1 MFSKKVLIIAGV
13 TIMLIVSIVL
23 LAATRQHHATT
34 SRGGA
39 IGIFLVAP
47 FQDAFISTIRFTRN
61 VWRHYFSLVTTAKEN
76 DVLKRQLRQ
85 VVSEN
90 HGHKE
95 VLLANQRLRRLLN
108 FHEEIQRRSF
118 AAEVIAQ
125 DPSIWFRTIIIDK
138 GSTDKV
144 QRNMPVVVPEG
155 VVGQVVDVSVGYS
168 KVLLLIDPNS
178 AIDALC
184 QRTRARGI
192 IKGGS
197 NKKCAFEYVL
207 RKNDV
212 RVGDVILSS
221 GLDGVYP
228 KGIRIGRVSSVVK
241 RNSGIFQTVEVEPYV
256 NFDKLEEVLVVTQAS
271 HHQMARVK

>member
-1 MFSKKVLIIAGV
+1 
-13 TIMLIVSIVL
+13 
-23 LAATRQHHATT
+23 
-34 SRGGA
+34 
-39 IGIFLVAP
+39 
-47 FQDAFISTIRFTRN
+47 
-61 VWRHYFSLVTTAKEN
+61 
-76 DVLKRQLRQ
+76 
-85 VVSEN
+85 
-90 HGHKE
+90 
-95 VLLANQRLRRLLN
+95 
-108 FHEEIQRRSF
+108 
-118 AAEVIAQ
+118 
-125 DPSIWFRTIIIDK
+125 
-138 GSTDKV
+138 
-144 QRNMPVVVPEG
+144 MPVVVPEG

>member
-1 MFSKKVLIIAGV
+1 MFSKKVLIIAGI

-23 LAATRQHHATT
+23 LAATRQRHETT

-39 IGIFLVAP
+39 AGIFIVAP
-47 FQDAFISTIRFTRN
+47 IQDAFISTTRFVRN

-76 DVLKRQLRQ
+76 ELLQRQLRQ
-85 VVSEN
+85 AVSEN
-90 HGHKE
+90 HRYRE

-108 FHEEIQRRSF
+108 FHEEIQRQTF

-125 DPSIWFRTIIIDK
+125 DPSTWFRTVIIDK
-138 GSTDKV
+138 GVSDNV
-144 QRNMPVVVPEG
+144 QRSMSVVVPEG
-155 VVGQVVDVSVGYS
+155 VVGQVVDVSLGYA
-168 KVLLLIDPNS
+168 KVLLIIDPNS

-192 IKGGS
+192 VKGGAD
-197 NKKCAFEYVL
+197 KKCDFEYVL
-207 RKNDV
+207 RKDDV
-212 RVGDVILSS
+212 RVGDVIISS

-241 RNSGIFQTVEVEPYV
+241 RNAGIFQSVEIDPYV
-256 NFDKLEEVLVVTQAS
+256 NFDKLEEVLVVTDTP
-271 HHQMARVK
+271 HHQGAQKK